1 MSFPSMLYSFFL
13 TPIQLIFELIYSL
26 AYRSLGNDP
35 GLAIIALSLAMNL
48 LVLPLY
54 RRADAMQEE
63 ERVLEAK
70 LHDGVAH
77 IKKTFHGDERTM
89 ILQTYYR
96 QNNYS
101 PLYVLRSAVS
111 LLLEIPFFIA
121 AYRFL
126 SGLSLLQGVSF
137 GPISDLGKP
146 DGLLSIAGVSINI
159 LPVIMTV
166 INLISTYIFTKGYP
180 LKTKIQL
187 YGMAVFFLVFLY
199 DSPAGLVFYWT
210 LNNLFSLVKTI
221 FYKLKNPKKVLRIL
235 MLCLGIGSIAVGI
248 VDYNV
253 YDIFERFLFLMG
265 IGLVLIAPF
274 IVNLVK
280 SRLKPP
286 KFKKPEE
293 KYEPNKKLFLWGA
306 VFLTVLAGILIP
318 SSVINASPQEFIIV
332 GSDMHPVWYVVSS
345 FLTAAGLFILWMS
358 VFYWL
363 FSPKAKVIFERL
375 IVMACSAGTATY
387 LFFGNHHGTLSS
399 ELVYD
404 GGISYTLWQM
414 LLNLAVIIAVS
425 KLFLIMTKKKVK
437 LTQGVLA
444 TATLAV
450 LVMSGIN
457 IAGIM
462 SSVSQIDMKAMT
474 LTENQ
479 PKLTLSKDGKN
490 VVVLMLDRAMGE
502 YVPFIMQEH
511 PELKEE
517 FAGFTYY
524 SDVVSFGGYTNF
536 GVPAMFGGYEYT
548 PAELNKRDNE
558 KLEDKHD
565 ESLKVM
571 PVLFNDNGYKTTV
584 CDPPYAGYK
593 QIPDLTIYDD
603 YPEIDR
609 YITQGTV
616 LSADKK
622 PLIIPNRERNFF
634 CYSIVKMLPTCI
646 QPAIYDEGVYHQ
658 LNTVFSTF
666 EKSYDVLKN
675 MSDIT
680 VVNNDNDKCFV
691 MMDNETTH
699 SFVNF
704 NDDDY
709 LEYNS
714 KKELKPARTIKLEGT
729 DRELK
734 LETVMQQA
742 HYETNVAAFKR
753 LAEWFKSLKES
764 GAYDNT
770 RIVLCSDH
778 GRGTQQL
785 DELMIDSTAYD
796 EDVEVRYGDVEF
808 YYPLLMV
815 KDFNSSKEFKISDEF
830 MTNADVPTIATQGL
844 IDSPK
849 NPFTGK
855 TLDSSAKEDPKNLT
869 VIASAEWDVFK
880 NNGTT
885 YLPSRWYSVKDSIW
899 KKDNWK
905 LLKEYSVSPY

>member
-1 MSFPSMLYSFFL
+1 MLYSFFL
-13 TPIQLIFELIYSL
+13 TPIQMIFELIYSL
-26 AYRSLGNDP
+26 AYRSMGSDP

-126 SGLSLLQGVSF
+126 SELSLLQGVSF

-146 DGLLSIAGVSINI
+146 DGLLSFGDVSINI

-221 FYKLKNPKKVLRIL
+221 FYKLKNPKKVLRVF
-235 MLCLGIGSIAVGI
+235 MLCVGVCAIAGGA
-248 VDYNV
+248 VDYCVN
-253 YDIFERFLFLMG
+253 DIFERFLFLMG
-265 IGLVLIAPF
+265 IGLVLLAPF
-274 IVNLVK
+274 TVALVK
-280 SRLKPP
+280 SKMKPP
-286 KFKKPEE
+286 KFKKPEVE
-293 KYEPNKKLFLWGA
+293 YEPNKKLFLGGA

-332 GSDMHPVWYVVSS
+332 GSDLHPIWYVVGT
-345 FLTAAGLFILWMS
+345 FLTSAGLFILWMS

-404 GGISYTLWQM
+404 GGISYTVWQM

-437 LTQGVLA
+437 LTQGVLV

-462 SSVSQIDMKAMT
+462 SSVSQVDMKSLT

-502 YVPFIMQEH
+502 YVPYIMQEY
-511 PELKEE
+511 PELKEDFE
-517 FAGFTYY
+517 GFTYY

-548 PAELNKRDNE
+548 PAELNKRDTE
-558 KLEDKHD
+558 KLQTKHD

-571 PVLFNDNGYKTTV
+571 PVLFDENGYKTTV

-616 LSADKK
+616 LSPDKK
-622 PLIIPNRERNFF
+622 PLIIPNRQRNFF

-658 LNTVFSTF
+658 LNSVFSTF

-699 SFVNF
+699 NFVSF
-704 NDDDY
+704 NDDDFM
-709 LEYNS
+709 EYSS

-729 DRELK
+729 GRELK
-734 LETVMQQA
+734 LNTVMQQA

-764 GAYDNT
+764 GVYDNT

-778 GRGTQQL
+778 GRGTQQIS
-785 DELMIDSTAYD
+785 DLMIDSTAYD

-808 YYPLLMV
+808 YFPLLMV
-815 KDFNSSKEFKISDEF
+815 KDFNSKEYKTSDEF
-830 MTNADVPTIATQGL
+830 MTNADVPALATDGL
-844 IDSPK
+844 IESPK

-855 TLDSSAKEDPKNLT
+855 TLDSSAKENPDNLT

-885 YLPSRWYSVKDSIW
+885 YIPSRWYSVKDSIW
-899 KKDNWK
+899 KKENWK
-905 LLKEYSVSPY
+905 LLQEKSVNP

>member
-1 MSFPSMLYSFFL
+1 MLC
-13 TPIQLIFELIYSL
+13 
-26 AYRSLGNDP
+26 
-35 GLAIIALSLAMNL
+35 
-48 LVLPLY
+48 V
-54 RRADAMQEE
+54 
-63 ERVLEAK
+63 
-70 LHDGVAH
+70 GVCA
-77 IKKTFHGDERTM
+77 
-89 ILQTYYR
+89 
-96 QNNYS
+96 
-101 PLYVLRSAVS
+101 
-111 LLLEIPFFIA
+111 
-121 AYRFL
+121 
-126 SGLSLLQGVSF
+126 
-137 GPISDLGKP
+137 
-146 DGLLSIAGVSINI
+146 IAG
-159 LPVIMTV
+159 
-166 INLISTYIFTKGYP
+166 G
-180 LKTKIQL
+180 
-187 YGMAVFFLVFLY
+187 A
-199 DSPAGLVFYWT
+199 
-210 LNNLFSLVKTI
+210 
-221 FYKLKNPKKVLRIL
+221 
-235 MLCLGIGSIAVGI
+235 
-248 VDYNV
+248 VDYCVN
-253 YDIFERFLFLMG
+253 DIFERFLFLMG
-265 IGLVLIAPF
+265 VGLVLLAPF
-274 IVNLVK
+274 TVALVK
-280 SRLKPP
+280 SKMKPP
-286 KFKKPEE
+286 KFKKPEVE
-293 KYEPNKKLFLWGA
+293 YEPNKKLFLGGA

-332 GSDMHPVWYVVSS
+332 GSDLHPIWYVVGT
-345 FLTAAGLFILWMS
+345 FLTSAGLFILWMS

-404 GGISYTLWQM
+404 GGISYTVWQM

-437 LTQGVLA
+437 LTQGVLV

-462 SSVSQIDMKAMT
+462 SSVSQVDMKSLT

-502 YVPFIMQEH
+502 YVPYIMQEY
-511 PELKEE
+511 PELKEDFE
-517 FAGFTYY
+517 GFTYY

-548 PAELNKRDNE
+548 PAELNKRDTE
-558 KLEDKHD
+558 KLQTKHD

-571 PVLFNDNGYKTTV
+571 PVLFDENGYKTTV

-616 LSADKK
+616 LSPDKK
-622 PLIIPNRERNFF
+622 PLIIPNRQRNFF

-658 LNTVFSTF
+658 LNSVFSTF

-699 SFVNF
+699 NFVSF
-704 NDDDY
+704 NDDDFM
-709 LEYNS
+709 EYSS

-729 DRELK
+729 GRELK
-734 LETVMQQA
+734 LNTVMQQA

-764 GAYDNT
+764 GVYDNT

-778 GRGTQQL
+778 GRGTQQIS
-785 DELMIDSTAYD
+785 DLMIDSTAYD

-808 YYPLLMV
+808 YFPLLMV
-815 KDFNSSKEFKISDEF
+815 KDFNSKEYKTSDEF
-830 MTNADVPTIATQGL
+830 MTNADVPALATDGL
-844 IDSPK
+844 IESPK

-855 TLDSSAKEDPKNLT
+855 TLDSSAKENPDNLT

-885 YLPSRWYSVKDSIW
+885 YIPSRWYSVKDSIW
-899 KKDNWK
+899 KKENWK
-905 LLKEYSVSPY
+905 LLQEKSVNP

>member
-13 TPIQLIFELIYSL
+13 TPIQMIFELIYSL
-26 AYRSLGNDP
+26 AYRSMGSDP

-77 IKKTFHGDERTM
+77 LKKTFHGDERTM

-126 SGLSLLQGVSF
+126 SELSLLQGVSF

-146 DGLLSIAGVSINI
+146 DGLLSFGDVSINI

-221 FYKLKNPKKVLRIL
+221 FYKLKNPKKVLRVF
-235 MLCLGIGSIAVGI
+235 MLCVGVCAIAGGA
-248 VDYNV
+248 VDYCVN
-253 YDIFERFLFLMG
+253 DIFERFLFLMG
-265 IGLVLIAPF
+265 IGLVLLAPF
-274 IVNLVK
+274 TVALVK
-280 SRLKPP
+280 SKMKPP
-286 KFKKPEE
+286 KFKKPEVE
-293 KYEPNKKLFLWGA
+293 YEPNKKLFLGGA

-332 GSDMHPVWYVVSS
+332 GSDLHPIWYVVGT
-345 FLTAAGLFILWMS
+345 FLTSAGLFILWMS

-404 GGISYTLWQM
+404 GGISYTVWQM

-437 LTQGVLA
+437 LTQGVLV

-462 SSVSQIDMKAMT
+462 SSVSQVDMKSLT

-502 YVPFIMQEH
+502 YVPYIMQEY
-511 PELKEE
+511 PELKEDFE
-517 FAGFTYY
+517 GFTYY

-548 PAELNKRDNE
+548 PAELNKRDTE
-558 KLEDKHD
+558 KLQTKHD

-571 PVLFNDNGYKTTV
+571 PVLFDENGYKTTV

-616 LSADKK
+616 LSPDKK
-622 PLIIPNRERNFF
+622 PLIIPNRQRNFF

-658 LNTVFSTF
+658 LNSVFSTF

-699 SFVNF
+699 NFVSF
-704 NDDDY
+704 NDDDFM
-709 LEYNS
+709 EYSS

-729 DRELK
+729 GRELK
-734 LETVMQQA
+734 LNTVMQQA

-753 LAEWFKSLKES
+753 LAEYREELLGYYLKTARMMDKEKIIES
-764 GAYDNT
+764 VDHLVNPLDNAINEKCS
-770 RIVLCSDH
+770 RIKKTFL
-778 GRGTQQL
+778 
-785 DELMIDSTAYD
+785 ELMDEYTAS
-796 EDVEVRYGDVEF
+796 
-808 YYPLLMV
+808 YYFISSHTQKHFAGRVWYERLKVITLPRELV
-815 KDFNSSKEFKISDEF
+815 K
-830 MTNADVPTIATQGL
+830 
-844 IDSPK
+844 
-849 NPFTGK
+849 
-855 TLDSSAKEDPKNLT
+855 
-869 VIASAEWDVFK
+869 
-880 NNGTT
+880 
-885 YLPSRWYSVKDSIW
+885 VKS
-899 KKDNWK
+899 
-905 LLKEYSVSPY
+905 E

>member
-13 TPIQLIFELIYSL
+13 TPIQMIFELIYSL
-26 AYRSLGNDP
+26 AYRSMGSDP

-126 SGLSLLQGVSF
+126 SELSLLQGVSF

-146 DGLLSIAGVSINI
+146 DGLLSFGDVSINI

-221 FYKLKNPKKVLRIL
+221 FYKLKNPKKVLRVF
-235 MLCLGIGSIAVGI
+235 MLCVGVCAIAGGA
-248 VDYNV
+248 VDYCVN
-253 YDIFERFLFLMG
+253 DIFERFLFLMG
-265 IGLVLIAPF
+265 VGLVLLAPF
-274 IVNLVK
+274 TVALVK
-280 SRLKPP
+280 SKMKPP
-286 KFKKPEE
+286 KFKKPEVE
-293 KYEPNKKLFLWGA
+293 YEPNKKLFLGGA

-332 GSDMHPVWYVVSS
+332 GSDLHPIWYVVGT
-345 FLTAAGLFILWMS
+345 FLTSAGLFILWMS

-404 GGISYTLWQM
+404 GGISYTVWQM

-437 LTQGVLA
+437 LTQGVLV

-462 SSVSQIDMKAMT
+462 SSVSQVDMKSLT

-502 YVPFIMQEH
+502 YVPYIMQEY
-511 PELKEE
+511 PELKEDFE
-517 FAGFTYY
+517 GFTYY

-548 PAELNKRDNE
+548 PAELNKRDTE
-558 KLEDKHD
+558 KLQTKHD

-571 PVLFNDNGYKTTV
+571 PVLFDENGYKTTV

-616 LSADKK
+616 LSPDKK
-622 PLIIPNRERNFF
+622 PLIIPNRQRNFF

-658 LNTVFSTF
+658 LNSVFSTF

-699 SFVNF
+699 NFVSF
-704 NDDDY
+704 NDDDFM
-709 LEYNS
+709 EYSS

-729 DRELK
+729 GRELK
-734 LETVMQQA
+734 LNTVMQQA

-764 GAYDNT
+764 GVYDNT

-778 GRGTQQL
+778 GRGTQQIS
-785 DELMIDSTAYD
+785 DLMIDSTAYD

-808 YYPLLMV
+808 YFPLLMV
-815 KDFNSSKEFKISDEF
+815 KDFNSKEYKTSDEF
-830 MTNADVPTIATQGL
+830 MTNADVPALATDGL
-844 IDSPK
+844 IESPK

-855 TLDSSAKEDPKNLT
+855 TLDSSAKENPDNLT

-885 YLPSRWYSVKDSIW
+885 YIPSRWYSVKDSIW
-899 KKDNWK
+899 KKENWK
-905 LLKEYSVSPY
+905 LLQEKSVNP

>member
-13 TPIQLIFELIYSL
+13 TPIQMIFELIYSL
-26 AYRSLGNDP
+26 AYRSMGSDP

-126 SGLSLLQGVSF
+126 SELSLLQGVSF

-146 DGLLSIAGVSINI
+146 DGLLSFGDVSINI

-221 FYKLKNPKKVLRIL
+221 FYKLKNPKKVLRVF
-235 MLCLGIGSIAVGI
+235 MLCVGVCAIAGGA
-248 VDYNV
+248 VDYCVN
-253 YDIFERFLFLMG
+253 DIFERFLFLMG
-265 IGLVLIAPF
+265 IGLVLLAPF
-274 IVNLVK
+274 TVALVK
-280 SRLKPP
+280 SKMKPP
-286 KFKKPEE
+286 KFKKPEVE
-293 KYEPNKKLFLWGA
+293 YEPNKKLFLGGA

-332 GSDMHPVWYVVSS
+332 GSDLHPIWYVVGT
-345 FLTAAGLFILWMS
+345 FLTSAGLFILWMS

-404 GGISYTLWQM
+404 GGISYTVWQM

-437 LTQGVLA
+437 LTQGVLV

-462 SSVSQIDMKAMT
+462 SSVSQVDMKSLT

-502 YVPFIMQEH
+502 YVPYIMQEY
-511 PELKEE
+511 PELKEDFE
-517 FAGFTYY
+517 GFTYY

-548 PAELNKRDNE
+548 PAELNKRDTE
-558 KLEDKHD
+558 KLQTKHD

-571 PVLFNDNGYKTTV
+571 PVLFDENGYKTTV

-616 LSADKK
+616 LSPDKK
-622 PLIIPNRERNFF
+622 PLIIPNRQRNFF

-658 LNTVFSTF
+658 LNSVFSTF

-699 SFVNF
+699 NFVSF
-704 NDDDY
+704 NDDDFM
-709 LEYNS
+709 EYSS

-729 DRELK
+729 GRELK
-734 LETVMQQA
+734 LNTVMQQA

-764 GAYDNT
+764 GVYDNT

-778 GRGTQQL
+778 GRGTQQIS
-785 DELMIDSTAYD
+785 DLMIDSTAYD

-808 YYPLLMV
+808 YFPLLMV
-815 KDFNSSKEFKISDEF
+815 KDFNSKEYKTSDEF
-830 MTNADVPTIATQGL
+830 MTNADVPALATDGL
-844 IDSPK
+844 IESPK

-855 TLDSSAKEDPKNLT
+855 TLDSSAKENPDNLT

-885 YLPSRWYSVKDSIW
+885 YIPSRWYSVKDSIW
-899 KKDNWK
+899 KKENWK
-905 LLKEYSVSPY
+905 LLQEKSVNP

>member
-1 MSFPSMLYSFFL
+1 MLYSFFL
-13 TPIQLIFELIYSL
+13 TPIQMIFELIYSL
-26 AYRSLGNDP
+26 AYRSMGSDP

-126 SGLSLLQGVSF
+126 SELSLLQGVSF

-146 DGLLSIAGVSINI
+146 DGLLSFGDVSINI

-221 FYKLKNPKKVLRIL
+221 FYKLKNPKKVLRVF
-235 MLCLGIGSIAVGI
+235 MLCVGVCAIAGGA
-248 VDYNV
+248 VDYCVN
-253 YDIFERFLFLMG
+253 DIFERFLFLMG
-265 IGLVLIAPF
+265 VGLVLLAPF
-274 IVNLVK
+274 TVALVK
-280 SRLKPP
+280 SKMKPP
-286 KFKKPEE
+286 KFKKPEVE
-293 KYEPNKKLFLWGA
+293 YEPNKKLFLGGA

-332 GSDMHPVWYVVSS
+332 GSDLHPIWYVVGT
-345 FLTAAGLFILWMS
+345 FLTSAGLFILWMS

-404 GGISYTLWQM
+404 GGISYTVWQM

-437 LTQGVLA
+437 LTQGVLV

-462 SSVSQIDMKAMT
+462 SSVSQVDMKSLT

-502 YVPFIMQEH
+502 YVPYIMQEY
-511 PELKEE
+511 PELKEDFE
-517 FAGFTYY
+517 GFTYY

-548 PAELNKRDNE
+548 PAELNKRDTE
-558 KLEDKHD
+558 KLQTKHD

-571 PVLFNDNGYKTTV
+571 PVLFDENGYKTTV

-616 LSADKK
+616 LSPDKK
-622 PLIIPNRERNFF
+622 PLIIPNRQRNFF

-658 LNTVFSTF
+658 LNSVFSTF

-699 SFVNF
+699 NFVSF
-704 NDDDY
+704 NDDDFM
-709 LEYNS
+709 EYSS

-729 DRELK
+729 GRELK
-734 LETVMQQA
+734 LNTVMQQA

-764 GAYDNT
+764 GVYDNT

-778 GRGTQQL
+778 GRGTQQIS
-785 DELMIDSTAYD
+785 DLMIDSTAYD

-808 YYPLLMV
+808 YFPLLMV
-815 KDFNSSKEFKISDEF
+815 KDFNSKEYKTSDEF
-830 MTNADVPTIATQGL
+830 MTNADVPALATDGL
-844 IDSPK
+844 IESPK

-855 TLDSSAKEDPKNLT
+855 TLDSSAKENPDNLT

-885 YLPSRWYSVKDSIW
+885 YIPSRWYSVKDSIW
-899 KKDNWK
+899 KKENWK
-905 LLKEYSVSPY
+905 LLQEKSVNP